1 MKQPPHY
8 SGLSKLN
15 HWVTALLVTV
25 MLVLG
30 FAAGGAPDEATEG
43 YLMSLHIGLG
53 FFVFLVVIWRV
64 AYRLYEG
71 FKANTASTAPERWL
85 AWAVHRLLLVAL
97 VAQVITGPLY
107 LFTEGEGVDVF
118 GWFTVYLPLE
128 SLAVIH
134 EPAFVLADEPTGNT
148 SRMPPRRLTTP
159 GVYTEASNW
168 YPMRRHCCSRSSSA

>member
-1 MKQPPHY
+1 MNKPLHY

-15 HWVTALLVTV
+15 HWLTALLVTA

-30 FAAGGAPDEATEG
+30 FAASGAPDDATES

-71 FKANTASTAPERWL
+71 FKANTATTAPERWL
-85 AWAVHRLLLVAL
+85 AWAVHRLLLLAL
-97 VAQVITGPLY
+97 VLQVITGPLY
-107 LFTEGEGVDVF
+107 LFTEGEGVDVI
-118 GWFTVYLPLE
+118 GWFTVYIPLQ

-134 EPAFVLADEPTGNT
+134 EPAELVHVVSGLYLIPGLIVLHVLGA
-148 SRMPPRRLTTP
+148 
-159 GVYTEASNW
+159 A
-168 YPMRRHCCSRSSSA
+168 RHYLGGSEQSRSMDL

>member
-1 MKQPPHY
+1 MKRPLHY

-15 HWVTALLVTV
+15 HWATALLVTA
-25 MLVLG
+25 MLVIG
-30 FAAGGAPDEATEG
+30 FAASGAPGEATED

-71 FKANTASTAPERWL
+71 FKANTAATAPERWL

-97 VAQVITGPLY
+97 VSQVITGPLY

-118 GWFTVYLPLE
+118 GWFTVALPLQ
-128 SLAVIH
+128 SLAVLH
-134 EPAFVLADEPTGNT
+134 EPAELVHVISGLYLIPGLIVLHILGA
-148 SRMPPRRLTTP
+148 
-159 GVYTEASNW
+159 A
-168 YPMRRHCCSRSSSA
+168 RHYLSSQSGSMDL

>member
-1 MKQPPHY
+1 MKQPLHY

-15 HWVTALLVTV
+15 HWVTALLVTA

-30 FAAGGAPDEATEG
+30 FAAGGAPDDATES

-71 FKANTASTAPERWL
+71 FKANTAATAPERWL
-85 AWAVHRLLLVAL
+85 AWAVHRLLLLAL
-97 VAQVITGPLY
+97 VSQVITGPLY

-118 GWFTVYLPLE
+118 GWFTVYIPLQ

-134 EPAFVLADEPTGNT
+134 EPAELVHVVSGLYVIPGLIVLHFLGAARPYLSNQSDA
-148 SRMPPRRLTTP
+148 
-159 GVYTEASNW
+159 TEL
-168 YPMRRHCCSRSSSA
+168 

>member
-1 MKQPPHY
+1 MKRPLHY

-15 HWVTALLVTV
+15 HWATALLVTA
-25 MLVLG
+25 MLVIG
-30 FAAGGAPDEATEG
+30 FAASGAPDEATED

-71 FKANTASTAPERWL
+71 FKANTAATAPERWL

-97 VAQVITGPLY
+97 VSQVITGPLY

-118 GWFTVYLPLE
+118 GWFTVALPLQ
-128 SLAVIH
+128 SLAVLH
-134 EPAFVLADEPTGNT
+134 EPAELVHVISGLYLIPGLIVLHILGAA
-148 SRMPPRRLTTP
+148 RHYL
-159 GVYTEASNW
+159 SNQ
-168 YPMRRHCCSRSSSA
+168 PDSMDL

>member
-134 EPAFVLADEPTGNT
+134 EPAELVHVVSGLFVIPALIALHFLGAARHYLSNRADAVD
-148 SRMPPRRLTTP
+148 L
-159 GVYTEASNW
+159 
-168 YPMRRHCCSRSSSA
+168 

>member
-1 MKQPPHY
+1 MKQPLHY

-15 HWVTALLVTV
+15 HWVTALLVTA

-30 FAAGGAPDEATEG
+30 FAAGGAPDDATES

-85 AWAVHRLLLVAL
+85 AWAVHRLLLLAL
-97 VAQVITGPLY
+97 VSQVITGPLY

-118 GWFTVYLPLE
+118 GWFTVYIPLQ

-134 EPAFVLADEPTGNT
+134 EPAELVHVVSGLYVIPGLIVLHFLGAARHYLSNQSDA
-148 SRMPPRRLTTP
+148 
-159 GVYTEASNW
+159 TEL
-168 YPMRRHCCSRSSSA
+168 

>member
-1 MKQPPHY
+1 MKQPLHY

-15 HWVTALLVTV
+15 HWVTALLVTA

-30 FAAGGAPDEATEG
+30 FAAGGAPDDATES

-71 FKANTASTAPERWL
+71 FKANTATTAPERWL
-85 AWAVHRLLLVAL
+85 AWAVHRLLLLAL
-97 VAQVITGPLY
+97 VSQVITGPLY

-118 GWFTVYLPLE
+118 GWFTVYIPLE

-134 EPAFVLADEPTGNT
+134 GPAELVHVISGLYVI
-148 SRMPPRRLTTP
+148 P
-159 GVYTEASNW
+159 GLIALHFLGSARHYLSN
-168 YPMRRHCCSRSSSA
+168 RSQSMEL